1 QAIYAFQREDLD
13 RWEQRLERTLTN
25 GFFGENLTTVGLDVN
40 ATRIGT
46 VWRIGDT
53 VEVQVTSARLPCNTF
68 RGWIG
73 EKGWL
78 KSFTADARPG
88 AYLRILTPGFITAGD
103 AVQVVNFPD
112 SGPTVTEDY
121 LIGLGLE

>member
-1 QAIYAFQREDLD
+1 AVYAYPSEHYPAWRDDLD
-13 RWEQRLERTLTN
+13 GTPLDAAA
-25 GFFGENLTTVGLDVN
+25 FGENLTTVGLDVN
-40 ATRIGT
+40 GTRLGT

-53 VEVQVTSARLPCNTF
+53 VEVHVTSARLPCNTF

-88 AYLRILTPGFITAGD
+88 AYLRVVTPGFIASGD
-103 AVQVVNFPD
+103 TVTVVSAPGE
-112 SGPTVTEDY
+112 GPTIAESY
-121 LIGLGLE
+121 LIELGLV